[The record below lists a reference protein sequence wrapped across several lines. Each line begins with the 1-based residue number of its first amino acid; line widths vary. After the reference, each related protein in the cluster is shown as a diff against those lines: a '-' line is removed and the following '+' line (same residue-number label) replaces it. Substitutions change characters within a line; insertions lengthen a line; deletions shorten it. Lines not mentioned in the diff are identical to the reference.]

1 MSTGSFSDIKT
12 TKVGTGG
19 LNLLPSDK
27 SQSPWIEN
35 LSMDTD
41 GNWRPR
47 HGLRLIRDFPDRICG
62 LGAAY
67 QAKSTIQKHYIY
79 CVTEASK
86 LYIGTVNTIGAAA
99 SVNFPTGGGADELAT
114 SVWSNEQ
121 KNGVFAVG
129 NPSNPTSTEK
139 LIAFAWP
146 GVSAY
151 DNPYVFEQDGT
162 KLTSTSDIRGVP
174 FSHGNT
180 LCVIQKATLQ
190 WSTYGDAYTWPT
202 TNYTYLPPEIG
213 EGLAG
218 MYWQEDVSY
227 LFGTQGVCLAQG
239 SPLED
244 SLRFRVLNAPPAVGG
259 SGACITKC
267 RDRIFYIAP
276 GPTIFQVGGGLQR
289 IDEPIQDYLKTYGD
303 ISNYQ
308 MFYDPLI
315 DALCV
320 SPYVSG
326 GPNYT
331 YLYSVSQS
339 RWIGVY
345 CHASN
350 TRSISK
356 AVNAGPK
363 SNSDSV
369 YRNTAPHAYV
379 VAACGDLLSYYDP
392 TLYGDETAAATTTT
406 FTCAMESAPEG
417 AAETPSMLKRILS
430 VYVDGTG
437 TWTVK
442 LKHRTGGGSYTT
454 VSLGS
459 VAAPGWVHASLDVA
473 AYQERIIR
481 AEASVASG
489 LKLKSLTIREMAL
502 GG

>member
-79 CVTEASK
+79 CATEASK

-99 SVNFPTGGGADELAT
+99 AVNFPTGGGADELAT

-139 LIAFAWP
+139 LITFAWP

-151 DNPYVFEQDGT
+151 DNPYIFEQDGT
-162 KLTSTSDIRGVP
+162 KLTSGSDIRGVP

-190 WSTYGDAYTWPT
+190 WSTYGDAYTWPAS
-202 TNYTYLPPEIG
+202 NYTYLPPEIG

-315 DALCV
+315 SKLVVHAESREAAIARMLRAVSEYKVTGIKTTLPFFDRALRHPKFAEGDFDTGFV
-320 SPYVSG
+320 G
-326 GPNYT
+326 RLQAET
-331 YLYSVSQS
+331 DE
-339 RWIGVY
+339 RER
-345 CHASN
+345 ASE
-350 TRSISK
+350 I
-356 AVNAGPK
+356 AVA
-363 SNSDSV
+363 
-369 YRNTAPHAYV
+369 
-379 VAACGDLLSYYDP
+379 VAAVATSIDP
-392 TLYGDETAAATTTT
+392 AVPPSTRPASPAPPPA
-406 FTCAMESAPEG
+406 CARRVWPGCWCSGRSAC
-417 AAETPSMLKRILS
+417 
-430 VYVDGTG
+430 
-437 TWTVK
+437 
-442 LKHRTGGGSYTT
+442 
-454 VSLGS
+454 
-459 VAAPGWVHASLDVA
+459 
-473 AYQERIIR
+473 
-481 AEASVASG
+481 SG
-489 LKLKSLTIREMAL
+489 
-502 GG
+502 